1 MMIRDKTIF
10 CLAVI
15 TGSMLGQTPNPQ
27 ENWKA
32 LIGHGVASFLHGQ
45 YGESIAV
52 FQLAVDLN
60 ADDPIPHL
68 YLGIAWQAQ
77 FVPGSQSTT
86 EGDQAAAQY
95 RRAIELDAANWPALV
110 LLGQLARDRGNFDEA
125 RSWYQKALQLDPA
138 NADTWVALG
147 ALAWRRFQTPVSPQV
162 LDQGISDL
170 RRAVSLDPHHEFAMM
185 FLDALYRQ
193 RGDSASAAEWRQ
205 QAENERGDTSNSVLK
220 WPPPLAGTYQI
231 IRDMASAA
239 VRPLPPPPPPPPPGA
254 RVAPNSKDTG
264 AAGWSFRHIPSPD
277 GLPPPMLVNPIAQE
291 RNLMRKVD
299 PVYPSPAKG
308 TIRIA
313 VIIAKD
319 GHVRSATV
327 AEGAPLFVDAAL
339 KAVRQWV
346 YRPTVS
352 NWEPV
357 EVRSEVL
364 LEASPAQ

>member
-1 MMIRDKTIF
+1 MIIRDKTIF

-27 ENWKA
+27 ENWKT
-32 LIGHGVASFLHGQ
+32 LIGRGVASFKLGQ
-45 YGESIAV
+45 YGESITV
-52 FQLAVDLN
+52 FQQAVDLN
-60 ADDPIPHL
+60 PGDPIPHL

-86 EGDQAAAQY
+86 SGDQAAAQY
-95 RRAIELDAANWPALV
+95 HRAVELDAANWPALV
-110 LLGQLARDRGNFDEA
+110 LLAQLARDRGNLDEA

-147 ALAWRRFQTPVSPQV
+147 ALALRRPRTPASPQV

-170 RRAVSLDPHHEFAMM
+170 RHALSLDPHHEFAMM

-193 RGDSASAAEWRQ
+193 RGDSATAAEWRQ

-231 IRDMASAA
+231 IRDTASAA
-239 VRPLPPPPPPPPPGA
+239 VRPLPPPPPPPPGA
-254 RVAPNSKDTG
+254 RAAPNSKDTG
-264 AAGWSFRHIPSPD
+264 AAGWTFRHIPSPD
-277 GLPPPMLVNPIAQE
+277 GLPPPMLVNPVAQE
-291 RNLMRKVD
+291 RNLVRKVD
-299 PVYPSPAKG
+299 PVYPSPARG
-308 TIRIA
+308 TIRIG

-319 GHVRSATV
+319 GHVRSATLT
-327 AEGAPLFVDAAL
+327 EGDPVLADAAL
-339 KAVRQWV
+339 QAVRQWV
-346 YRPTVS
+346 YRPVVS

-364 LEASPAQ
+364 LKAAN